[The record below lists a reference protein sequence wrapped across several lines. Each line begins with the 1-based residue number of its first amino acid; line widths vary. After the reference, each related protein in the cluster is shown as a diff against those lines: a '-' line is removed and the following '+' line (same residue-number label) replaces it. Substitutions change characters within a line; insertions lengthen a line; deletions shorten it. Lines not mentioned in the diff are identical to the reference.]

1 MGLTQEATSFVTLQ
15 GAVVSMGSSWTLWGK
30 GSVSAVK
37 QSRTKLQG
45 ADFAGLGFQ
54 NSLLL
59 SCFFSS
65 TSFSHVFPVG
75 RGGGG
80 NKLHSG
86 KGSFHTCEP
95 VTIGMTIHQVWRG
108 GAHL

>member
-1 MGLTQEATSFVTLQ
+1 MGLTQEATSCLTLQ
-15 GAVVSMGSSWTLWGK
+15 GAVVSVHSSWTLWGK

-59 SCFFSS
+59 FLLYFIQPC
-65 TSFSHVFPVG
+65 VPCWQG
-75 RGGGG
+75 RRREQA
-80 NKLHSG
+80 
-86 KGSFHTCEP
+86 T
-95 VTIGMTIHQVWRG
+95 QW
-108 GAHL
+108 